1 MGIGA
6 GRRCLS
12 VTWDADGTGA
22 SFVVRSDP
30 ATMPRHAGS
39 YSSTVVRLSTLDTKN
54 WKSLLRF
61 RERLLQQ
68 EWPVPGS
75 EERDLKDTVKQGDST
90 GDSDSNT
97 TPPPE
102 QSTVV
107 RRIIH
112 IENRPISR
120 EKRAAIRREANG
132 SLGARAVAER
142 HGVHENTVRAIWRER
157 PRPARRGPHRFTQED
172 RQRAE
177 VLVAQGVSLIDIG
190 LELGFD
196 RGTVRQYLKDQQ
208 ATIK

>member
-1 MGIGA
+1 MQLPLRQRKPPGPTV
-6 GRRCLS
+6 RHVYQRKHPS
-12 VTWDADGTGA
+12 SSPA
-22 SFVVRSDP
+22 SP
-30 ATMPRHAGS
+30 ARTPLHAGS

-54 WKSLLRF
+54 WKSLLQF
-61 RERLLQQ
+61 RERLLQRG
-68 EWPVPGS
+68 WPRPSS
-75 EERDLKDTVKQGDST
+75 EERDLEATAAMQEASIGY
-90 GDSDSNT
+90 SNT

-102 QSTVV
+102 QSRIV

-112 IENRPISR
+112 IKNRPISR

-132 SLGARAVAER
+132 TFGARAVAER
-142 HGVHENTVRAIWRER
+142 HGVHESTVRAIWRQR

-196 RGTVRQYLKDQQ
+196 RSTVRKHLSARD
-208 ATIK
+208 A